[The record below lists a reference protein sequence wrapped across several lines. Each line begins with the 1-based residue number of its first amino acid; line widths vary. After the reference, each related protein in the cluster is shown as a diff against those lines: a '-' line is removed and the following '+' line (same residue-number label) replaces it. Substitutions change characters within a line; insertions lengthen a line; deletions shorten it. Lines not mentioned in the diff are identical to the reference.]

1 MEEYYSLLS
10 ASDLFYGLTSE
21 ELGSMLHCLGAKIVD
36 TQKGD
41 PVFLEGDPAGFVGIV
56 LEGSVQVVQEDYF
69 GSRSVIHHSGP
80 GDVFAEAFSFTNL
93 DTMPVSGYAV
103 KNSRCMILSCRRMM
117 TVCSNA
123 CTFHNRLVKNLLTLV
138 SRKNLMLNE
147 KIRFMS
153 QRTTRE
159 KLLAYLSDQAK
170 KTGSAEFTIPYDR
183 QALADYLSVE
193 RSAMSAEIRK
203 LKKDGILEVKG
214 SHFRLIH

>member
-1 MEEYYSLLS
+1 MEEYYALLS
-10 ASDLFYGLTSE
+10 GSDLFYGLTSE

-36 TQKGD
+36 IQKGD

-56 LEGSVQVVQEDYF
+56 LEGGIQVVQEDYF
-69 GSRSVIHHSGP
+69 GSRSVIHHSDP

-193 RSAMSAEIRK
+193 RSAMSAEISK
-203 LKKDGILEVKG
+203 LKSDGILEVKG
-214 SHFRLIH
+214 SHFKLMH

>member
-193 RSAMSAEIRK
+193 RSAMSAEISK
-203 LKKDGILEVKG
+203 LRKDGILEVKG

>member
-103 KNSRCMILSCRRMM
+103 KNNRCMILSCRRMM

-193 RSAMSAEIRK
+193 RSAMSAEISK

>member
-10 ASDLFYGLTSE
+10 ASDLFYGLTYE

-193 RSAMSAEIRK
+193 RSAMSAEISK